1 MRCARLVFV
10 ILAVIAAGGCTRPAT
25 QLLVVVSTDVPGSDY
40 RCVRSHVL
48 RVPSDG
54 EGVSRGH
61 LVPRELELPFSFG
74 VTPPDDDPSRRVQIA
89 VELRGDACDAP
100 SAAESAP
107 VVRRVVRTGFLE
119 GQTLRVP
126 IYLAL
131 TCRAVEC
138 DPTSTCDPATGACV
152 SIPELAPADLEV
164 VRPGEELSDAAAR
177 VDARSSMDAPVL
189 DAPPADAP
197 GLDAP
202 SAPDAMRPD
211 APGIDATAL
220 DAPSSPDAAR
230 PDAPSPDAGP
240 GCATMAS
247 VTGMLPTS
255 GTLVG
260 YSLTSSPDGASAIRG
275 LAIQRASSDWAGA
288 QDVSSGGGLGSTYYP
303 PPGTSFGP
311 TGVAYNADGSM
322 RIAAFGQ
329 SGRFTV
335 MPLIGF
341 STDAFPG
348 GRCASSRCATRS
360 GATDFAVLTGPT
372 SLTLRQ
378 IRVSGRT
385 ASTAASIAV
394 ASATTNGGVRPSAS
408 GVIVSYASGGA
419 CFVERWPDFVARTGQ
434 VRIDGC
440 VQLDAAELPSGE
452 IGIGWIDSAFAV
464 RAAVINAG
472 HTAVGSSAVL
482 DAMQM
487 QEEPVMVTPTARGFR
502 VSWVEDVGS
511 PMIRSVGLD
520 AALGTLATQCVSS
533 PGDTLEQ
540 YRFLGAARRGTG
552 TSVEWPTARDY
563 HGATFPD

>member
-1 MRCARLVFV
+1 M
-10 ILAVIAAGGCTRPAT
+10 I
-25 QLLVVVSTDVPGSDY
+25 D
-40 RCVRSHVL
+40 H
-48 RVPSDG
+48 
-54 EGVSRGH
+54 
-61 LVPRELELPFSFG
+61 
-74 VTPPDDDPSRRVQIA
+74 SRRVQIA
-89 VELRGDACDAP
+89 VELRGDGCDPP
-100 SAAESAP
+100 SPGESAP
-107 VVRRVVRTGFLE
+107 VVRRVIRTGFLE
-119 GQTLRVP
+119 QQTLRVP
-126 IYLAL
+126 IFLAAACRDV
-131 TCRAVEC
+131 TCDASSSC
-138 DPTSTCDPATGACV
+138 DPDTGACV
-152 SIPELAPADLEV
+152 SIPELAPIDLEV
-164 VRPGEELSDAAAR
+164 VRPGEELVDAAGN
-177 VDARSSMDAPVL
+177 VDARASIDAHMPDAPL
-189 DAPPADAP
+189 ADAP
-197 GLDAP
+197 GLDAT
-202 SAPDAMRPD
+202 SVADAARPD
-211 APGIDATAL
+211 APGIDAPAL
-220 DAPSSPDAAR
+220 DAPSVADAAR

-275 LAIQRASSDWAGA
+275 VAIQRASSDWAGA
-288 QDVSSGGGLGSTYYP
+288 QDVASGSGLGSTYYP
-303 PPGTSFGP
+303 PPGSSFGP
-311 TGVAYNADGSM
+311 TGVAYNADASM

-335 MPLIGF
+335 MPLVGF
-341 STDAFPG
+341 STDAFPAG
-348 GRCASSRCATRS
+348 SCPSSRCATRS
-360 GATDFAVLTGPT
+360 GATDFAVLTGPS

-385 ASTAASIAV
+385 ASAAASIAV
-394 ASATTNGGVRPSAS
+394 ASGTTNGGVRPSAS

-419 CFVERWPDFVARTGQ
+419 CFVERWPDFVMRSGQ
-434 VRIDGC
+434 VRVDDCI
-440 VQLDAAELPSGE
+440 QLDAAELPSGE

-472 HTAVGSSAVL
+472 HTAVGSSTAL

-502 VSWVEDVGS
+502 VSWVEDIGS

-520 AALGTLATQCVSS
+520 AALVALATHCVSS